1 MNVQDIIND
10 LQMGEFSELQLGDSS
25 LTTQNLPRFINLIQ
39 SALTEFHTKF
49 LIRQEEL
56 VIQPIEGVVD
66 YPLLA
71 DFALTSEV
79 AGTKFIMDSVYQ
91 PFNWKILQVLGAYD
105 ELGAEIP
112 INAPNHICG
121 VFISTP
127 ASIMIPAPV
136 TARQISLVCRADHNE
151 LTGLSSEIN
160 IPLTMRNALLWFI
173 ASRVWATRKDEQ
185 AMSKSIQYMQ
195 RYLDACTLLSDTGT
209 GVAGDV
215 IDFNYNQCGWR

>member
-1 MNVQDIIND
+1 MKVQDIIDD
-10 LQMGEFSELQLGDSS
+10 LQAAEFSELAIGDSAF
-25 LTTQNLPRFINLIQ
+25 TETNTPRYLKLIQ
-39 SALTEFHTKF
+39 SALTELHVQF
-49 LIRQEEL
+49 LLRQEGL
-56 VIQPIEGVVD
+56 MIQPLEGLVD
-66 YPLLA
+66 YPLHSDHA
-71 DFALTSEV
+71 DTSKVE
-79 AGTKFIMDSVYQ
+79 TIKFIVDSVYQ
-91 PFNWKILQVLGAYD
+91 PFNWEPLQILGAYD
-105 ELGAEIP
+105 ELGNEIP

-121 VFISTP
+121 IYVSTP
-127 ASIMIPAPV
+127 RSVMIPAPV
-136 TARQISLVCRADHNE
+136 TERQISLVCRADHNE
-151 LTGLSSEIN
+151 LSGLTDDIN

>member
-49 LIRQEEL
+49 LIRREEL
-56 VIQPIEGVVD
+56 VIQPIEGIVD
-66 YPLLA
+66 YPLLK
-71 DFALTSEV
+71 DFALTSKV

-127 ASIMIPAPV
+127 ASIMIPAPLP
-136 TARQISLVCRADHNE
+136 ARQISLVCRADHNE
-151 LTGLSSEIN
+151 LSGLSSKIN
-160 IPLTMRNALLWFI
+160 IPITMRNALLWFI

-215 IDFNYNQCGWR
+215 IDFNYNQRGWR

>member
-71 DFALTSEV
+71 DFALTSKV

-91 PFNWKILQVLGAYD
+91 PFNWKI
-105 ELGAEIP
+105 
-112 INAPNHICG
+112 
-121 VFISTP
+121 
-127 ASIMIPAPV
+127 
-136 TARQISLVCRADHNE
+136 
-151 LTGLSSEIN
+151 
-160 IPLTMRNALLWFI
+160 
-173 ASRVWATRKDEQ
+173 
-185 AMSKSIQYMQ
+185 
-195 RYLDACTLLSDTGT
+195 
-209 GVAGDV
+209 
-215 IDFNYNQCGWR
+215 

>member
-79 AGTKFIMDSVYQ
+79 VGTKFIMDSVYQ
-91 PFNWKILQVLGAYD
+91 PFNWEPLQILGAYD
-105 ELGAEIP
+105 ELGNEIP

-121 VFISTP
+121 IYVSTP
-127 ASIMIPAPV
+127 RSVMIPAPV
-136 TARQISLVCRADHNE
+136 TARQISLVCRANHTA
-151 LTGLSSEIN
+151 LTGLTDDIN
-160 IPLTMRNALLWFI
+160 IPTTMRNALVWFI
-173 ASRVWATRKDEQ
+173 ASRIWGSRKDDQ
-185 AMSKSIQYMQ
+185 ASNKSIMYMQ
-195 RYLDACTLLSDTGT
+195 QYLSACELLRNTGT
-209 GVAGDV
+209 GIAVDIV
-215 IDFNYNQCGWR
+215 EFNYKRDGWR

>member
-1 MNVQDIIND
+1 MKVQDIIND

-79 AGTKFIMDSVYQ
+79 VGTKFIMDSVYQ
-91 PFNWKILQVLGAYD
+91 PFNWEPLQILGAYD
-105 ELGAEIP
+105 ELGNEIP

-121 VFISTP
+121 IYVSTP
-127 ASIMIPAPV
+127 RSVMIPAPV
-136 TARQISLVCRADHNE
+136 TERQISLVCRADHNE
-151 LTGLSSEIN
+151 LSGLSSEIN

>member
-1 MNVQDIIND
+1 MKVQDIIDD
-10 LQMGEFSELQLGDSS
+10 LQVAEFSELAIGDSAFTETNTS
-25 LTTQNLPRFINLIQ
+25 RYLKLIQ

-112 INAPNHICG
+112 INAPNHIYG

-127 ASIMIPAPV
+127 ASIMIPATL

-151 LTGLSSEIN
+151 LSGLSSEIN